1 MQSKMAAAGVR
12 CSNCHEPHS
21 STLRA
26 EGNAVCTQC
35 HSSAGNHAF
44 PSLRLADYDTPAHSF
59 HPEGSAGTQCVAC
72 HMPSR
77 TYMGVDARRDH
88 YFRVP
93 RPDLAAF
100 DAQDACT
107 DCHTGRTPEWA
118 AAEIAAR
125 FPGSPHRAL
134 GYSAVFFAA
143 QRDRTAQV
151 GELLAIAESDGAG
164 IVRATAA
171 ELIPA
176 TDDPAVVSRLT
187 ALLEDTDPLV
197 RAAAIQPLLGLEPG
211 IRLQVLA
218 RSLSDPVRTV
228 RVAAARALL
237 EAAPAPNAREAAAQM
252 AAQRELEAALALNA
266 DFPETQLHVGG
277 IGLRTRDWRL
287 AEAAFAEAADLDPQL
302 LDAWIMVVR
311 IRAAFGD
318 ERGARA
324 AFASAASANPGAP
337 ALAALE
343 VELGWR

>member
-1 MQSKMAAAGVR
+1 
-12 CSNCHEPHS
+12 
-21 STLRA
+21 
-26 EGNAVCTQC
+26 
-35 HSSAGNHAF
+35 
-44 PSLRLADYDTPAHSF
+44 
-59 HPEGSAGTQCVAC
+59 
-72 HMPSR
+72 
-77 TYMGVDARRDH
+77 
-88 YFRVP
+88 
-93 RPDLAAF
+93 
-100 DAQDACT
+100 
-107 DCHTGRTPEWA
+107 
-118 AAEIAAR
+118 
-125 FPGSPHRAL
+125 
-134 GYSAVFFAA
+134 
-143 QRDRTAQV
+143 
-151 GELLAIAESDGAG
+151 
-164 IVRATAA
+164 
-171 ELIPA
+171 
-176 TDDPAVVSRLT
+176 
-187 ALLEDTDPLV
+187 
-197 RAAAIQPLLGLEPG
+197 LLGLEPG

-252 AAQRELEAALALNA
+252 AAQRELAVALALNA
-266 DFPETQLHVGG
+266 DFPETQLQVGG